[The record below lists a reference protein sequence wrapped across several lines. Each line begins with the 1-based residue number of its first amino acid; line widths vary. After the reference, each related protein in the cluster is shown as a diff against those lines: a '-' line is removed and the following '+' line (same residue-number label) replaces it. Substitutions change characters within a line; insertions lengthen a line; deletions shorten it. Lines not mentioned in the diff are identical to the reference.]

1 MKNLKYISV
10 LLIAFLLTGCED
22 VINVDLP
29 TGEPKL
35 VVDASLNFQLGAP
48 GNEQVIKLST
58 TTGYYEPTVPKVT
71 GATVFVTNTDTNQV
85 FDFIENIGTGDYLCT
100 TFIPDVN
107 GNYELTVVTGG
118 QTYTAT
124 EKLIPVVPI
133 DKIEQKEA
141 PFGDDSVE
149 INVFFT
155 DNGATDDF
163 YMFRYI
169 TSFGAVPNYGVGDDE
184 FFQGNQFNDVYFN
197 DELKPGASFDV
208 TLFGVSEQFH
218 NYMNLL
224 LDVAGGGGPFA
235 TAPARI
241 KGNILNATDAQ
252 NTAFGYFRLS
262 QTDTRNYVVE

>member
-10 LLIAFLLTGCED
+10 ILIALFFTSCED
-22 VINVDLP
+22 VIDVDLP

-35 VVDASLNFQLGAP
+35 VVDASINWQLGTT
-48 GNEQVIKLST
+48 GNEQTIKLT
-58 TTGYYEPTVPKVT
+58 TSTGYYQPTVPTVS

-85 FDFIENIGTGDYLCT
+85 FDFVETIGTGQYVCS
-100 TFIPDVN
+100 TFEPVLD
-107 GNYELTVVTGG
+107 GNYQLTVITGG

-124 EKLIPVVPI
+124 EKLMSVVPI

-169 TSFGAVPNYGVGDDE
+169 TSFGAIPNYGVSDDE

-197 DELKPGASFDV
+197 EELKPGASFDV
-208 TLFGVSEQFH
+208 TIFGVSEQFY

-224 LDVAGGGGPFA
+224 LDIAGGGGPFA
-235 TAPARI
+235 TAPAKV
-241 KGNILNATDAQ
+241 KGNILNTTDAQ

>member
-10 LLIAFLLTGCED
+10 LLITLFLMGCED
-22 VINVDLP
+22 VIDVDLP

-35 VVDASLNFQLGAP
+35 VVDASLNWQLGSL

-58 TTGYYEPTVPKVT
+58 TTGYYEPTVPKVS
-71 GATVFVTNTDTNQV
+71 GATVFVTNTDSNQV
-85 FDFIENIGTGDYLCT
+85 FDFIENPGTGEYLCT
-100 TFIPDVN
+100 TFEPVLDAV
-107 GNYELTVVTGG
+107 YQLTVIADG

-124 EKLIPVVPI
+124 EKLMPVVPI

-169 TSFGAVPNYGVGDDE
+169 TSFGAVPNYGVSDDE
-184 FFQGNQFNDVYFN
+184 FYQGNQFNDVYFN
-197 DELKPGASFDV
+197 EELKSGVSFDV
-208 TLFGVSEQFH
+208 TIFGVSEQFH

-241 KGNILNATDAQ
+241 KGNILNTTDAQ

-262 QTDTRNYVVE
+262 QTDTKSYVVE